1 MKARSSSEDLEANA
15 LTISGGRRK
24 KTVHAC
30 LLLASALA
38 VTALLSSAV
47 GFVTGL
53 GVIRSEESL
62 FDGCSADISDVDDV
76 ESPAVSSYACIH
88 ARRSCGIIHS
98 HYVLCIAS

>member
-30 LLLASALA
+30 LLLASVLA
-38 VTALLSSAV
+38 VTALLSAAV

-62 FDGCSADISDVDDV
+62 FDGCPVDVDV
-76 ESPAVSSYACIH
+76 ESPAVSSVCMHTYMH
-88 ARRSCGIIHS
+88 AAL
-98 HYVLCIAS
+98 VVFPLCIMYS